1 MSSPQTNPSSGISSE
16 SIVKKVLASM
26 DIHSYDPLVVPM
38 LVEYLCRTV
47 EDILTSSASIAE
59 FSGKDKIAIKDVKAA
74 MDITSEDLQD
84 GYLPSR
90 NEMCELASIFNSQP
104 LPARLSL
111 DNMKKNLLSSIDNN
125 ASLTSIKKKGN
136 KKVKLNLPDKN
147 SSNSKTSSF
156 PETSTLMLPPA
167 PDSLINHNILFLS
180 SYHVQEIERRLN
192 PIQKGGLR
200 NNPNAPGGVGKGV
213 SL

>member
-74 MDITSEDLQD
+74 MDITS
-84 GYLPSR
+84 
-90 NEMCELASIFNSQP
+90 A
-104 LPARLSL
+104 
-111 DNMKKNLLSSIDNN
+111 K
-125 ASLTSIKKKGN
+125 
-136 KKVKLNLPDKN
+136 
-147 SSNSKTSSF
+147 
-156 PETSTLMLPPA
+156 
-167 PDSLINHNILFLS
+167 
-180 SYHVQEIERRLN
+180 
-192 PIQKGGLR
+192 
-200 NNPNAPGGVGKGV
+200 
-213 SL
+213 